1 MLSRLSTDRR
11 AHVSRIAMLSK
22 LRQLSVESPLV
33 GGPRFA
39 AGDIG
44 GKVRIFVKM
53 ADDVTPEAQATIS
66 KALAEIGCTVEA
78 DDLDASADGYEAD
91 DVKCKDGE
99 FEVSFN
105 KDFKII
111 AKEKDEY

>member
-1 MLSRLSTDRR
+1 MTRMFVSALMLAVATSLP
-11 AHVSRIAMLSK
+11 A
-22 LRQLSVESPLV
+22 
-33 GGPRFA
+33 
-39 AGDIG
+39 
-44 GKVRIFVKM
+44 M
-53 ADDVTPEAQATIS
+53 ADDITPEAAAIS

-78 DDLDASADGYEAD
+78 DDLDATADGYEAD

-99 FEVSFN
+99 FEVSFD

>member
-1 MLSRLSTDRR
+1 MTRMFVSALMLAFATSLP
-11 AHVSRIAMLSK
+11 AM
-22 LRQLSVESPLV
+22 
-33 GGPRFA
+33 A
-39 AGDIG
+39 N
-44 GKVRIFVKM
+44 
-53 ADDVTPEAQATIS
+53 DVTPEAQAAIS
-66 KALAEIGCTVEA
+66 KALAEIGWFEA

-99 FEVSFN
+99 LEVSFD